1 MRFTA
6 SLDAKLEGCN
16 VQALVRCL
24 DLFCCAGGAA
34 MGLHR
39 AGFDVTGVDIAP
51 QPRYPFRFI
60 QGDALV
66 QDLTGYD
73 FVWASPPCQH
83 YSGMSGCRDGL
94 RETYP
99 DLIGPIRSMLT
110 AWGGPWI
117 IENVMGAPLRNPVV
131 LFGAILDLKTSR
143 HRQFDSN
150 LPLTAPPHPA
160 LTTPSIN
167 AGLLRPGMI
176 LSVAGN
182 CAPVALAREAM
193 GIDWTNRRELAE
205 AIPPAYSEHL
215 GRQVMAWIGTANATG
230 ERPETR
236 SEDA

>member
-1 MRFTA
+1 MGIDYRMNR
-6 SLDAKLEGCN
+6 KPK
-16 VQALVRCL
+16 CL

-39 AGFDVTGVDIAP
+39 AGFDVTGVDIVP

-60 QGDALV
+60 QCDALA
-66 QDLTGYD
+66 QDLSGYD

-83 YSGMSGCRDGL
+83 YSRMCGCRDGL

-99 DLIGPIRSMLT
+99 DLIGPVRDMLI

-131 LFGAILDLKTSR
+131 LCGAMFGLKTYR
-143 HRQFDSN
+143 HRQFESN
-150 LPLTAPPHPA
+150 LPLTAPPHPPHS
-160 LTTPSIN
+160 TPVSK
-167 AGLLRPGMI
+167 AGHWRPGT
-176 LSVAGN
+176 LVSVAGN

-205 AIPPAYSEHL
+205 AIPPVYSEHL
-215 GRQVMAWIGTANATG
+215 GRQVISWVRKQDGCT
-230 ERPETR
+230 P
-236 SEDA
+236 